1 MSFEEEV
8 YKSAKGMF
16 ENNGGFAFNNKK
28 KYYDQEELL
37 PQQYFISRE
46 MFFYYLKNEC
56 PKVVNYL
63 YYEVYPYF
71 KKIYYPYIN
80 YYKKSNPN
88 KRYIF
93 DWTTFLEYTTQNAND
108 NLIKFTKK
116 IIDWG
121 NKFNLDKRWVYNAA
135 LANMSSW
142 IQFEEHETDKTW
154 VYLIP
159 DFLYKKRKFDIEDIK
174 DEFIKKS
181 INIALDNDMPF
192 FNKRNKTVSIP
203 APRPEIEGLTQYR
216 ERLKDIIKERY
227 EEEELLIE
235 KNEEYIK
242 SKNKKDFRL
251 DDHFRW
257 LILSHV
263 KGLKNREII
272 EMLNENNMEESNI
285 SHVVNDLKKIL
296 GL

>member
-16 ENNGGFAFNNKK
+16 ENNGGFAFNKK
-28 KYYDQEELL
+28 KYYNQEKLL
-37 PQQYFISRE
+37 PQQYFISRG

-56 PKVVNYL
+56 PEVVNYL
-63 YYEVYPYF
+63 YYEVFPYF
-71 KKIYYPYIN
+71 KEIYYLYIN
-80 YYKKSNPN
+80 YYKKDNPN

-93 DWTTFLEYTTQNAND
+93 DWTKFLYYTSQNAND
-108 NLIKFTKK
+108 NLIKFTRKLK
-116 IIDWG
+116 DWG
-121 NKFNLDKRWVYNAA
+121 NKFNLDKRWIYNAV
-135 LANMSSW
+135 LVNMSSW
-142 IQFEEHETDKTW
+142 IQFEERETDKTW

-159 DFLYKKRKFDIEDIK
+159 DFLYKKRKFDIEDIE
-174 DEFIKKS
+174 DEFIKES
-181 INIALDNDMPF
+181 INIALDNDIPF
-192 FNKRNKTVSIP
+192 FNTRNKTVSIP
-203 APRPEIEGLTQYR
+203 APRPEIEGLVQYR

-227 EEEELLIE
+227 EEEKNRIE
-235 KNEEYIK
+235 NEEYIK
-242 SKNKKDFRL
+242 RKNKKDFRL
-251 DDHFRW
+251 DDHFKW